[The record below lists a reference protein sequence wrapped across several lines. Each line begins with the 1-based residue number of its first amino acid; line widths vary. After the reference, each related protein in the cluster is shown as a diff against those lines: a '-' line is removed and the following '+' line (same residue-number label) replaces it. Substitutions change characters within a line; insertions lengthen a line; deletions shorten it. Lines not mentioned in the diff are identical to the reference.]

1 MLEDKFKEWLAT
13 VELTLD
19 QRILSELCLAL
30 ARDFDKKANTSTA
43 AELRKTYLELKRTL
57 GDKGQHDPLEALLK
71 R

>member
-30 ARDFDKKANTSTA
+30 ARDFDTKANTSTA